1 MSETIKDVSNQKKR
15 DEYFKYKAQ
24 TSRYSFPLD
33 YPVDHIAKKW
43 EVDRRTVKEYIV
55 GNPLFSQFYQ
65 HMRYDGEYTKQGNER
80 HKVYNGIPVE
90 LEYFFEE
97 LFNYVFNNRLNEFKN
112 GNVPESLE
120 ENFCLEL
127 YKKATNAEK
136 FETQDNLYLFRRLY
150 DNTVFQETLLKEY
163 WNEFRK
169 RCERLEDLTRKLD
182 GDAQIEKLRSILGTL
197 DIEIAVQAH
206 RVANLQQEHKKN
218 ASFLGTFPS
227 ELLDE
232 LRGRKIILSHL
243 LDETAKFELPNL
255 TVNHPMLDMKTLK
268 AAFEDVVSRKNGAS
282 EVVEDARN
290 VYMEYIRGLSTKTPF
305 QSQCE
310 ALQLYLSDFRKP
322 LDIEKAKEEIQTIST
337 TFYGSIVRGEP
348 IAVGVYYDGFAKNR
362 NNGEKQ
368 RFIIDEATYLYSQFA
383 HDYKDYLGYLGPT
396 DWDKDGK
403 NLRLKQTIDWAYM
416 NTFEKERGSFYQN
429 RTDWYLSSVETLW
442 EPKCFGEFALFCEN
456 FDAESNL
463 LSEKMA
469 MLCKNTYDLFNT
481 EIPYWADSLYI
492 EYGWKRYREI
502 KKDKKKMVYT
512 AGVHYSDINLIR
524 ALFTCKLY
532 TDFRKTCSLVLEHI
546 QYLHGNLYEYE

>member
-1 MSETIKDVSNQKKR
+1 MSEKINDVRNQKK
-15 DEYFKYKAQ
+15 DDFFKYKAQ

-65 HMRYDGEYTKQGNER
+65 HMRYDGEYSKQGNEK
-80 HKVYNGIPVE
+80 HKVFDGIPVE

-97 LFNYVFNNRLNEFKN
+97 LFNYVFCNRIKEFKQ
-112 GNVPESLE
+112 GNIPATQE

-136 FETQDNLYLFRRLY
+136 LGTQDNLYLFRRLY
-150 DNTVFQETLLKEY
+150 DNAAFQEVLLKEY
-163 WNEFRK
+163 WNEFKK
-169 RCERLEDLTRKLD
+169 RCKLLENLTQKLD

-197 DIEIAVQAH
+197 DMEIAVQAR
-206 RVANLQQEHKKN
+206 RVANLQREHKKN
-218 ASFLGTFPS
+218 TSFLETFPS

-243 LDETAKFELPNL
+243 RDETAKFEFPNL
-255 TVNHPMLDMKTLK
+255 PVSHPTLDKKTLQ
-268 AAFEDVVSRKNGAS
+268 AAFDDVVNQKNGAS
-282 EVVEDARN
+282 DVVEDARK
-290 VYMEYIRGLSTKTPF
+290 VYMEYIRGLSAKTSF

-310 ALQLYLSDFRKP
+310 ALQMYLSDYRKP
-322 LDIEKAKEEIQTIST
+322 LDIEKIKGEIQTIST

-348 IAVGVYYDGFAKNR
+348 ISVGVYYDGLAKNR
-362 NNGEKQ
+362 DYGEKQ
-368 RFIIDEATYLYSQFA
+368 RFIIDEVNYIYSQFA
-383 HDYKDYLGYLGPT
+383 YDYKDYLAYLGPT
-396 DWDKDGK
+396 DWDKDEK
-403 NLRLKQTIDWAYM
+403 NLRLKQVADWAYM
-416 NTFEKERGSFYQN
+416 KTSETEMDCFYQN
-429 RTDWYLSSVETLW
+429 RTDWYLSSVEMLW
-442 EPKCFGEFALFCEN
+442 EPKCFGEFTLFCEN

-492 EYGWKRYREI
+492 KCGWKRYREI
-502 KKDKKKMVYT
+502 MKDKKKMLDT
-512 AGVHYSDINLIR
+512 AGVHYNDINLIR

-532 TDFRKTCSLVLEHI
+532 TDFRKTNSLVLEHI
-546 QYLHGNLYEYE
+546 QYLHGQLYEYE